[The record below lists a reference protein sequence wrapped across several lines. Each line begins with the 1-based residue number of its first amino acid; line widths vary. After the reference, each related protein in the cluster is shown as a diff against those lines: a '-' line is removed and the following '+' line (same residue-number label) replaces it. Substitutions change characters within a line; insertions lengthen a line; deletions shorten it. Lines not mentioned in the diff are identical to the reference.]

1 MPKHTQ
7 VDRKELFEE
16 TLKSMR
22 LPQASETE
30 ASWMKLQQRIG
41 AEERTPIV
49 HINRRRVPAWAAAAA
64 VLVLVVGALALF
76 SGGSTETGSVTAM
89 AYETAI
95 LPDGSE
101 VRLAPGAR
109 IDYSI
114 EQGGERIINLTG
126 EAFFEVTKGERFVVN
141 TTAGQVEVLGTSFTV
156 FAAEEQFS
164 VECVTGKVAVSAGES
179 KQHITAGQAVKKR
192 NGTLCAP
199 YAHNQTGNALGSDE
213 RSYTNADLNRVFQH
227 VEQHFNV
234 TVRLQGDLAGKEF
247 SGSFV
252 MRDAE
257 STLRIITRAMNL
269 DLEQVDATT
278 YTVSAAD

>member
-1 MPKHTQ
+1 
-7 VDRKELFEE
+7 
-16 TLKSMR
+16 MR
-22 LPQASETE
+22 TPQASESE

-41 AEERTPIV
+41 AEGRTSVV
-49 HINRRRVPAWAAAAA
+49 HISRRNFPAWAAAAA

-76 SGGSTETGSVTAM
+76 TGGATETGSVTAT

-114 EQGGERIINLTG
+114 EEGGDRIIDLTG
-126 EAFFEVTKGERFVVN
+126 EAFFEVTKGNRFVVN
-141 TTAGQVEVLGTSFTV
+141 TFAGQVEVIGTSFAV
-156 FAAEEQFS
+156 FATEDQFS
-164 VECVTGKVAVSAGES
+164 VECVTGKVAVTAGEA

-192 NGTLCAP
+192 NGTLCEP
-199 YAHNQTGNALGSDE
+199 YAHNQTGNALGSEE

-234 TVRLQGDLAGKEF
+234 SVRLQGDLTGKEF
-247 SGSFV
+247 SGSFT

-269 DLEQVDATT
+269 GLERVDATT
-278 YTVSAAD
+278 YTVSATD